1 MKEVIGK
8 ARQAQPLL
16 PSKFIV
22 NKAELN
28 EDKWIANEFN
38 NFFIDIGLELAKEIP
53 RPARSFE
60 SNVQISNSKMPTRP
74 ISVNELKNDFFS
86 IKTNKWWN

>member
-28 EDKWIANEFN
+28 EDK
-38 NFFIDIGLELAKEIP
+38 
-53 RPARSFE
+53 
-60 SNVQISNSKMPTRP
+60 
-74 ISVNELKNDFFS
+74 
-86 IKTNKWWN
+86 

>member
-22 NKAELN
+22 NKTELN
-28 EDKWIANEFN
+28 EGK
-38 NFFIDIGLELAKEIP
+38 
-53 RPARSFE
+53 
-60 SNVQISNSKMPTRP
+60 
-74 ISVNELKNDFFS
+74 
-86 IKTNKWWN
+86 